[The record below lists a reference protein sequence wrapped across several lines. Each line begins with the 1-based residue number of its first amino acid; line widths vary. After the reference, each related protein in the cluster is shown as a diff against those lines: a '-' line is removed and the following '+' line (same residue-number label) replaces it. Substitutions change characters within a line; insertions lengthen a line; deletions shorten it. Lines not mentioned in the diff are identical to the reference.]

1 MTTQAEQAAQL
12 TAIAAE
18 QAATAAKLDEAFT
31 ELAGFPALVAQL
43 QTTISDLQ
51 TASTGILT
59 PEQQAALDAVQASA
73 TVLSTKAAALAN
85 IVA

>member
-18 QAATAAKLDEAFT
+18 QAATSAKLDEAFA
-31 ELAGFPALVAQL
+31 ELSGFPALVAQL
-43 QTTISDLQ
+43 QVTIADLQ
-51 TASTGILT
+51 AASTGILT

-73 TVLSTKAAALAN
+73 TVLSDKAAALAN
-85 IVA
+85 IVT